1 MSQTYFWNSGNITLT
16 LSKWG
21 LGSPPRLPKLQS
33 SNAGVKT
40 LYIGVLFISLESYQN
55 VNVEN
60 GLIWAIWTFAAQ
72 VMTKKRSKIKLTIWL
87 PTTKSQESTR
97 PQCVQVECNTPLKSS
112 WQELQVCFR
121 THPNRRS
128 EQRVMTSQSGKSPNQ
143 DSFRTPPWESWDK
156 KSLGC
161 RCCGKAQRILYGG
174 RWWFPP
180 SSGRGES
187 CESRVTRGLS

>member
-60 GLIWAIWTFAAQ
+60 GLI
-72 VMTKKRSKIKLTIWL
+72 
-87 PTTKSQESTR
+87 
-97 PQCVQVECNTPLKSS
+97 
-112 WQELQVCFR
+112 
-121 THPNRRS
+121 
-128 EQRVMTSQSGKSPNQ
+128 
-143 DSFRTPPWESWDK
+143 
-156 KSLGC
+156 
-161 RCCGKAQRILYGG
+161 
-174 RWWFPP
+174 
-180 SSGRGES
+180 
-187 CESRVTRGLS
+187 